1 MNIGVFK
8 DMPKRICR
16 RGERIS
22 NTGYLCANEKT
33 IYKKDDKNSSTVER
47 CHGRFTFHGFPNDS
61 FQDFMHFPLELI
73 PAQWVCNDFNS
84 KRTCQT
90 RGFIIQ
96 KRKEEE
102 EDKKHAKYPRFYICQ
117 YFLRNPLVYTF
128 DI

>member
-1 MNIGVFK
+1 
-8 DMPKRICR
+8 MPKRICR

-33 IYKKDDKNSSTVER
+33 IYRKDDKNSSTVER

-73 PAQWVCNDFNS
+73 PAQW
-84 KRTCQT
+84 
-90 RGFIIQ
+90 
-96 KRKEEE
+96 RKEEE
-102 EDKKHAKYPRFYICQ
+102 EDKKHAKYARFYICQ
-117 YFLRNPLVYTF
+117 YFVRNPLVYTF